1 MKTLPVVGSIVVVN
15 DLPDA
20 TFYRV
25 VETDGKFGV
34 GLIDTT
40 IEKTVPNQA
49 VQWID
54 VGVVKYP
61 TTSQMFSRKRLK
73 F

>member
-1 MKTLPVVGSIVVVN
+1 MQTLPTIGSLVVVN

-20 TFYRV
+20 TLYRV

-34 GLIDTT
+34 GLIDST
-40 IEKTVPNQA
+40 IEKQVPNQA
-49 VQWID
+49 TQWID

-61 TTSQMFSRKRLK
+61 K
-73 F
+73 